1 ETPVVEAPK
10 VKTPLATTSTVTS
23 RVRYNRTAFAPMK
36 KASSVEDGSLAITP
50 SAMPHEAREL
60 VANSGLAAGSKAPM
74 GRASAEMASPPQA
87 D

>member
-1 ETPVVEAPK
+1 MVEAPK